1 MEGCLASYTKS
12 ECDTVR
18 QGIIN
23 GAAAL
28 NLAMKQAFDE
38 PGKIGALVC
47 EKTTDPDVEH
57 DHVCPTGNEHNPNLD
72 DGHIITIRVADPET
86 DEEFEENC
94 KPNSLACIFPDDEFE
109 GDEPEVDRFI
119 GDRTMLI
126 TMGQGLKFETLPE
139 LSTVVWTNDP
149 DRHGDE
155 ARDKD
160 GNLTGFFYVDKA
172 AMHELWHALGAP
184 DGDDTSNPAQF
195 DGSLSGWDIDVW
207 NERLQQCR
215 IEETIAPVYC
225 LAKEFRDRDEQ
236 TTASI
241 Y

>member
-1 MEGCLASYTKS
+1 MASYTKS

-119 GDRTMLI
+119 GDRTVLI